1 MKKLLN
7 PVDLAVKPQTF
18 NIQVGDYDHSTQ
30 STLSLTRQLAEYG
43 TTTFGATQ
51 TYNMQ
56 GQPSDSDND
65 KD

>member
-1 MKKLLN
+1 MKKLMN
-7 PVDLAVKPQTF
+7 PTDLAVKPQPLD
-18 NIQVGDYDHSTQ
+18 IQVRDYDHSTQ

-56 GQPSDSDND
+56 GRPSDSDND